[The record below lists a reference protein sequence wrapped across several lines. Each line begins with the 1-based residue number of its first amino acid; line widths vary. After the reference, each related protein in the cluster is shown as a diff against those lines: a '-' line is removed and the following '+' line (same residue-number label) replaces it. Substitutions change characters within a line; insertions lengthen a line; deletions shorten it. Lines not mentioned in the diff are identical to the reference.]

1 MKAIRYTIISS
12 FFVFVLIGSI
22 SLLNSKTVTAKGHA
36 SATSDQVFIT
46 DQLGVKWDVTQAKS
60 LGFKPE
66 RFQYGIGKNAFTTLD
81 DSHVNN
87 RSVRPN
93 INQRVIGIESENEAH
108 AYSVGKLR
116 YHEIANTH
124 INGDPI
130 AAGY

>member
-12 FFVFVLIGSI
+12 FFVFILIGALSMI
-22 SLLNSKTVTAKGHA
+22 NTESVTAQGNV
-36 SATSDQVFIT
+36 ATPDDQVFIT
-46 DQLGVKWDVTQAKS
+46 DQLGMKWDVTQARS

-81 DSHVNN
+81 DTHLNN
-87 RSVRPN
+87 RSTRPH
-93 INQRVIGIESENEAH
+93 INQRVIGVESDSEAH

>member
-1 MKAIRYTIISS
+1 MNAIRYTIISS
-12 FFVFVLIGSI
+12 IFVFILIGII
-22 SLLNSKTVTAKGHA
+22 SMINTESVTAQDNVA
-36 SATSDQVFIT
+36 ATNGKVFIT
-46 DQLGVKWDVTQAKS
+46 DQLGVKWDVSQAMS

-81 DSHVNN
+81 DSHITNQP
-87 RSVRPN
+87 VRPN